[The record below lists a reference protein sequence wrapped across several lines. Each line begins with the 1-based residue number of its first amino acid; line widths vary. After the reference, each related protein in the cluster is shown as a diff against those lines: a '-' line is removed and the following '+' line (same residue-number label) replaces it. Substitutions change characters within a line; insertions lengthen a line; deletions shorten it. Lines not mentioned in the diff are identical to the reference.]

1 MIFPLSDLTPTVSFL
16 RAACFWL
23 NTGSRV
29 FPAGKT
35 PDGISASEAITYG
48 YQSADFG
55 NVFVAIWADAAR
67 YRSVQGGYWS
77 SPGRYLS
84 STHDKS
90 FRSRPDVAERIARH
104 ERQNVFAGIAENTR
118 IFRLDNRNQFNSIQD
133 GTSE

>member
-55 NVFVAIWADAAR
+55 RDLGRRGALPLSAGRLLEQSRTISVEHAR
-67 YRSVQGGYWS
+67 
-77 SPGRYLS
+77 
-84 STHDKS
+84 
-90 FRSRPDVAERIARH
+90 
-104 ERQNVFAGIAENTR
+104 
-118 IFRLDNRNQFNSIQD
+118 
-133 GTSE
+133 